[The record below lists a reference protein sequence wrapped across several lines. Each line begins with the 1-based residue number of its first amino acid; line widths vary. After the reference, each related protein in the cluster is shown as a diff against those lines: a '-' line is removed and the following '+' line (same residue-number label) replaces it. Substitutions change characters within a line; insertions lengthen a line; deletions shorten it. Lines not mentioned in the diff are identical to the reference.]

1 MSVYKPINLKSLR
14 WILLIFLLGVIVLVI
29 VKSLLAPQPPISYGT
44 VIEPPLTIKPFKLR
58 SHRDQFVDITNLR
71 GKVVV
76 ITFIYTGC
84 VDICPVIVQKLKSVV
99 DQFDSNNANID
110 VLAITTDPVRDDIQR
125 VKDYSV
131 IHDLDD
137 KWHLLIGNQD
147 ELQNIWDEFF
157 IEVISRNIDGQDSK
171 VVRIQNAKF
180 LSGDALDTAN
190 SSIARFASEDIVDHS
205 TPVFVVDKDGD
216 IRFLMR
222 ADFVPAELRYNV
234 NLLLNE

>member
-1 MSVYKPINLKSLR
+1 VSVHKPVNLKSVR
-14 WILLIFLLGVIVLVI
+14 WILLIFLVGVIVLVI

-44 VIEPPLTIKPFKLR
+44 VIEPPLTIKPFKLK
-58 SHRDQFVDITNLR
+58 SHRDQIIDITSLH

-99 DQFDSNNANID
+99 DQFDSNNASIN

-125 VKDYSV
+125 VNDYSV
-131 IHDLDD
+131 MHDLDD

-147 ELQNIWDEFF
+147 ELQNVWDDFF
-157 IEVISRNIDGQDSK
+157 VEVISRNIDVQDPK
-171 VVRIQNAKF
+171 VVRIQDAKF

-190 SSIARFASEDIVDHS
+190 SSIVKFASGYIVDHS
-205 TPVFVVDKDGD
+205 TPVFLVDKDGD

-222 ADFVPAELRYNV
+222 ADFVPAELRHNV
-234 NLLLNE
+234 NVLLNE